1 MAPIFILWLNRE
13 RALLFRGLLFLSVEK
28 ISPCNCTFS
37 KLVIIEASLQ
47 KLYLLLTNDIFKF
60 IIQTRTREPLNN
72 KGGGSQV
79 NIYLVCNA
87 GMSTSILVRRMQEA
101 AANQKLD
108 HVEIEAFSVE
118 ILDEKADMAD
128 IVLLGPQIRH
138 MLGDVRKLV
147 AGRCPVELIDMKD
160 YGTINGQKVLEKALK
175 LIN

>member
-1 MAPIFILWLNRE
+1 
-13 RALLFRGLLFLSVEK
+13 
-28 ISPCNCTFS
+28 
-37 KLVIIEASLQ
+37 
-47 KLYLLLTNDIFKF
+47 
-60 IIQTRTREPLNN
+60 
-72 KGGGSQV
+72 V